1 MYYLRKM
8 FVMYINKGVT
18 IKGSESSAR
27 INTLALDSDPT
38 ILNTLALDSDPT
50 ILSLLSWP

>member
-1 MYYLRKM
+1 MRYLRKM

-38 ILNTLALDSDPT
+38 IL
-50 ILSLLSWP
+50 SLLSWP